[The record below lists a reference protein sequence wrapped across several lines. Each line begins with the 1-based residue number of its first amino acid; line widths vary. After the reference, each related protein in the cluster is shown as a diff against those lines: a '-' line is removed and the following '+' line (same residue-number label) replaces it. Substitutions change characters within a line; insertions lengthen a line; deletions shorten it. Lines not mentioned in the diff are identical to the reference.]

1 VYKNPLCATLIHSA
15 FPACACIKMEET
27 AFSDSQQSSGQTL
40 PLSSGYSQAS
50 QALNTAAVEK

>member
-27 AFSDSQQSSGQTL
+27 LKDCYQTR
-40 PLSSGYSQAS
+40 ST
-50 QALNTAAVEK
+50 ALVDPT